1 MTQIHSLVPLWKI
14 AVEVNRQIYQV
25 LGGRTHNIL
34 GEFAEQLV
42 ADSFKGQLASPS
54 TKGYD
59 VILSN
64 GQKIQVKARKI
75 DGTNGQTLSDIHSWN
90 FDLLVVVLFK
100 DDGRLHKVLQIDA
113 NTANTFAGKR
123 KNGGYVI
130 SLTKKFINA
139 TTDITNSFAS
149 YGL

>member
-34 GEFAEQLV
+34 
-42 ADSFKGQLASPS
+42 
-54 TKGYD
+54 
-59 VILSN
+59 
-64 GQKIQVKARKI
+64 
-75 DGTNGQTLSDIHSWN
+75 
-90 FDLLVVVLFK
+90 
-100 DDGRLHKVLQIDA
+100 HKVLQIDA
-113 NTANTFAGKR
+113 NTAKTFAGKR